1 MTENTDHVDR
11 IDHVDLLIEHGT
23 VISMDAQRRVIED
36 GAVAVRADR
45 IVAVG
50 TSAELRA
57 RFTATKT
64 INAHRKA
71 VLPGLIDSHAHAG
84 HGMLRTMGAG
94 DPGAWMDACAVI
106 YTTASDE
113 QFWRAES
120 AMTSLER
127 LKAGVTTG
135 VSLFGGGDSI
145 MRVDDPK
152 YARAH
157 CDAVARA
164 GTRSVVAVGPSRPAA
179 PTRYV
184 DWATE
189 PPTSRDVDAA
199 TVLEVCNQIIDENH
213 GRADGRLSIAITLA
227 VFAPMHEPDHELL
240 RDEFHR
246 QARDYFGLAQAR
258 GLTFTQD
265 GHRTGTLALAHREL
279 GLLGPTSFMSH
290 SIDLN
295 EEDIAVTR
303 ETDTRIVHNP
313 SAIMSIR
320 GRCPVPELID
330 AGVTVAMGSD
340 GAAPDRGYDMFRHMS
355 QCMHYHRRHFRDAGV
370 LPHGK
375 VLEMVT
381 IDAARA
387 LGMERE
393 IGSLEAGKKADII
406 LVDLFKPHMLPL
418 NMPVYRVTCF
428 ANAADV
434 STTIVNGRILME
446 DRQVQTVNE
455 SEILEEVNEAA
466 ERMLDRSGLRH
477 LTQAPA
483 RLWRVSHY

>member
-1 MTENTDHVDR
+1 MTES
-11 IDHVDLLIEHGT
+11 IDILIEHGT
-23 VISMDAQRRVIED
+23 VITVDTERRVIED
-36 GAVAVRADR
+36 GAVAIKGDR

-50 TSAELRA
+50 STAELRA
-57 RFTATKT
+57 RYTAAKT

-106 YTTASDE
+106 YTSASDE

-135 VSLFGGGDSI
+135 VSLFGGGDSV

-152 YARAH
+152 YAKAH
-157 CDAVARA
+157 CDAVERA
-164 GTRSVVAVGPSRPAA
+164 GTRSVVAMGPTRPGG

-184 DWATE
+184 DWASE
-189 PPTSRDVDAA
+189 SPTSRDIDAA
-199 TVLEVCNQIIDENH
+199 TMLDVCRSVIDANH
-213 GRADGRLSIAITLA
+213 GRADGRLSIAMTLP
-227 VFAPMHEPDHELL
+227 VFAPMHEPDHVAL
-240 RDEFHR
+240 REEFHQ
-246 QARDYFGLAQAR
+246 QAKDYYGLATER

-265 GHRTGTLALAHREL
+265 GHRTGTLALAHHEL

-303 ETDTRIVHNP
+303 ETQTRIVHNP

-320 GRCPVPELID
+320 GRCPVTELID
-330 AGVTVAMGSD
+330 AGVVVAIGSD
-340 GAAPDRGYDMFRHMS
+340 GSAPDRGYDMFRHMS

-381 IDAARA
+381 IDAAKA
-387 LGMERE
+387 LSVDHE
-393 IGSLEAGKKADII
+393 IGSLEVGKKADII
-406 LVDLFKPHMLPL
+406 LVDLFKPHLMPL
-418 NMPVYRVTCF
+418 NMPVYRITCF

-446 DRQVQTVNE
+446 DYQVLSVNQD
-455 SEILEEVNEAA
+455 EILEEVQEAS
-466 ERMLDRSGLRH
+466 ELMLERSGLRH
-477 LTQAPA
+477 LLDMPS
-483 RLWRVSHY
+483 RLWGVSHY

>member
-1 MTENTDHVDR
+1 MEN
-11 IDHVDLLIEHGT
+11 IDLLIENGT
-23 VISMDAQRRVIED
+23 VITVDAQRRVIED

-50 TSAELRA
+50 TTAELRA
-57 RFTATKT
+57 RYQATQT
-64 INAHRKA
+64 LNAHRKA

-94 DPGAWMDACAVI
+94 DPGAWMEACAVI
-106 YTTASDE
+106 YTSASDE

-157 CDAVARA
+157 CDSVERA
-164 GTRSVVAVGPSRPAA
+164 GTRSVVAVGPSRPGA

-184 DWATE
+184 DWSHE
-189 PPTSRDVDAA
+189 PPTSRDIDAA
-199 TVLEVCNQIIDENH
+199 TMLEVCKAIVDANH
-213 GRADGRLSIAITLA
+213 GRADGRLSIAMTLP
-227 VFAPMHEPDHELL
+227 VFAPMHEADHAGL
-240 RDEFHR
+240 RDEFHQ
-246 QARDYFGLAQAR
+246 QARDYFGLATAR

-265 GHRTGTLALAHREL
+265 GHRTGTLALAHKEL

-290 SIDLN
+290 SIDLT
-295 EEDIAVTR
+295 EEDIALTR

-330 AGVTVAMGSD
+330 AGVTVAIASD
-340 GAAPDRGYDMFRHMS
+340 GSAPDRGYDMFRHMS

-387 LGMERE
+387 LSMDHE
-393 IGSLEAGKKADII
+393 IGSLEAGKKADMI
-406 LVDLFKPHMLPL
+406 LVDLFKPHLMPL
-418 NMPVYRVTCF
+418 NMPLYRVTCF

-434 STTIVNGRILME
+434 STTIVNGRILMQ
-446 DRQVQTVNE
+446 DREVLSVNE
-455 SEILEEVNEAA
+455 SELLEDVNEAA

-477 LTQAPA
+477 LTQSPA
-483 RLWRVSHY
+483 RLWGVSHY

>member
-1 MTENTDHVDR
+1 MIEH
-11 IDHVDLLIEHGT
+11 IDLLIEHGT
-23 VISMDAQRRVIED
+23 VISMDAERRVIED
-36 GAVAVRADR
+36 GAVAVKADR

-50 TSAELRA
+50 TTAELRA
-57 RFTATKT
+57 RFTAAKT
-64 INAHRKA
+64 INAYRKA

-94 DPGAWMDACAVI
+94 DPNAWMGACAVI
-106 YTTASDE
+106 YTSASDE

-152 YARAH
+152 YAKAH
-157 CDAVARA
+157 CDAVARS
-164 GTRSVVAVGPSRPAA
+164 GTRSVVAVGPSRPSA

-189 PPTSRDVDAA
+189 TPSSRDIDAA
-199 TVLEVCNQIIDENH
+199 TMLEVCNKIIDENH
-213 GRADGRLSIAITLA
+213 GRADGRLNIAVTLP
-227 VFAPMHEPDHELL
+227 VFAPMHEPDHGLL
-240 RDEFHR
+240 REEFHR
-246 QARDYFGLAQAR
+246 QAGDYFRLAKER

-265 GHRTGTLALAHREL
+265 GHRTGTLALAHSEL

-290 SIDLN
+290 CIDLS
-295 EEDIAVTR
+295 EEDIAVTQ
-303 ETDTRIVHNP
+303 DTHTSIVHNP

-330 AGVTVAMGSD
+330 AGVIVAIGSD
-340 GAAPDRGYDMFRHMS
+340 GSAPDRGYDMFRHMS

-387 LGMERE
+387 LSMDHE
-393 IGSLEAGKKADII
+393 IGSLEVGKKADII
-406 LVDLFKPHMLPL
+406 LVDLFKPHLMPL
-418 NMPVYRVTCF
+418 NMPVYRITCF

-434 STTIVNGRILME
+434 STTIVNGRVLME
-446 DRQVQTVNE
+446 DRQVLTVNE
-455 SEILEEVNEAA
+455 DEILEEVNEAA

-477 LTQAPA
+477 LTESPA
-483 RLWRVSHY
+483 RLWGASHY

>member
-1 MTENTDHVDR
+1 MIEH
-11 IDHVDLLIEHGT
+11 IDLLIEHGT
-23 VISMDAQRRVIED
+23 VISMDAQRRVIDD

-50 TSAELRA
+50 TTAELRA

-64 INAHRKA
+64 INAYRKA

-94 DPGAWMDACAVI
+94 DADSWMDACALI
-106 YTTASDE
+106 YTSASDE
-113 QFWRAES
+113 QFWGAES

-152 YARAH
+152 YAKAH
-157 CDAVARA
+157 ADAVERA
-164 GTRSVVAVGPSRPAA
+164 GTRSVIAVGPTRPGG
-179 PTRYV
+179 PKRYV
-184 DWATE
+184 DWSTDPPAAT
-189 PPTSRDVDAA
+189 DIDAA
-199 TVLEVCNQIIDENH
+199 TMLQVCKKIIDEIH
-213 GRADGRLSIAITLA
+213 GSAEGRLNIAVTLP
-227 VFAPMHEPDHELL
+227 VFAPMHEPDHVAL
-240 RDEFHR
+240 RSIFHE
-246 QARDYFGLAQAR
+246 QAKDYFALAQER

-265 GHRTGTLALAHREL
+265 GHRTGTLEMAHKEL

-290 SIDLN
+290 SIDLSD
-295 EEDIAVTR
+295 EDIAVTLA
-303 ETDTRIVHNP
+303 TQTRIVHNP

-330 AGVTVAMGSD
+330 AGVIVAIASD
-340 GAAPDRGYDMFRHMS
+340 GSAPDRGYDMFRHMS

-387 LGMERE
+387 LSMDHE
-393 IGSLEAGKKADII
+393 IGSLEVGKKADII
-406 LVDLFKPHMLPL
+406 LVDLFKPHMMPL
-418 NMPVYRVTCF
+418 NMPVYRITCF

-434 STTIVNGRILME
+434 NTTIVNGRILME
-446 DRQVQTVNE
+446 DRQVLTV
-455 SEILEEVNEAA
+455 SEADILEEVNEAS
-466 ERMLDRSGLRH
+466 ERMFERSGLRH
-477 LTQAPA
+477 LTESPA
-483 RLWRVSHY
+483 RMWGSSHY

>member
-1 MTENTDHVDR
+1 MIEN
-11 IDHVDLLIEHGT
+11 IDLLIEHGT
-23 VISMDAQRRVIED
+23 VISMDPQRRVIED
-36 GAVAVRADR
+36 GAVAVKADR

-50 TSAELRA
+50 TSADLRA
-57 RFTATKT
+57 RFMAVKT

-94 DPGAWMDACAVI
+94 DAKAWMDACAVI
-106 YTTASDE
+106 YTSASDE

-145 MRVDDPK
+145 MRVDNPK
-152 YARAH
+152 YAKAH
-157 CDAVARA
+157 CDSVERA

-179 PTRYV
+179 PTRYL

-189 PPTSRDVDAA
+189 PPTARDIDAA
-199 TVLEVCNQIIDENH
+199 TMLEVCNKIIDENH
-213 GRADGRLSIAITLA
+213 GRAEGRLNIAITLP
-227 VFAPMHEPDHELL
+227 VFAPMHEPDHAALS
-240 RDEFHR
+240 DVFHQ
-246 QARDYFGLAQAR
+246 QAADYFSLAKKR

-290 SIDLN
+290 SIDLTDD
-295 EEDIAVTR
+295 DIAVTL

-330 AGVTVAMGSD
+330 TGITVAMGSD
-340 GAAPDRGYDMFRHMS
+340 GSAPDRGYDMFRHMS

-387 LGMERE
+387 LSMDHE

-406 LVDLFKPHMLPL
+406 LVDLFKPHLMPL

-446 DRQVQTVNE
+446 DRQVLTVNE
-455 SEILEEVNEAA
+455 SEILEDVNESA

-483 RLWRVSHY
+483 RLWGVSHY

>member
-1 MTENTDHVDR
+1 MIEN
-11 IDHVDLLIEHGT
+11 IDLLIEHGT
-23 VISMDAQRRVIED
+23 VISMDAERRVIDD

-50 TSAELRA
+50 TTAELRA

-64 INAHRKA
+64 INAYRKA
-71 VLPGLIDSHAHAG
+71 VLPGLIDSHAHAV
-84 HGMLRTMGAG
+84 HGMLLTMGAG
-94 DPGAWMDACAVI
+94 DADSWMGACALI
-106 YTTASDE
+106 YTSASDE
-113 QFWRAES
+113 QFWGVES

-145 MRVDDPK
+145 MRVDHPK

-157 CDAVARA
+157 ANAVERA
-164 GTRSVVAVGPSRPAA
+164 GTRSVIAVGPTRPGG

-189 PPTSRDVDAA
+189 PPTATDIDAS
-199 TVLEVCNQIIDENH
+199 TMLEVCKKIIDENH
-213 GRADGRLSIAITLA
+213 GRAEGRLTIAVTLP
-227 VFAPMHEPDHELL
+227 VFAPMHEPDHVSL
-240 RDEFHR
+240 RDVFHK
-246 QARDYFGLAQAR
+246 QARDYFGLAKAR

-265 GHRTGTLALAHREL
+265 GHRTGTLELAHKEL

-290 SIDLN
+290 SIDLSDD
-295 EEDIAVTR
+295 DIAVTLA
-303 ETDTRIVHNP
+303 TQTRIVHNP

-330 AGVTVAMGSD
+330 AGVIVAIASD
-340 GAAPDRGYDMFRHMS
+340 GSAPDRGYDMFRHMS

-387 LGMERE
+387 LSMDHE

-406 LVDLFKPHMLPL
+406 LVDLFKPHMMPL
-418 NMPVYRVTCF
+418 NMPVYRITCF

-434 STTIVNGRILME
+434 NTTIVNGRILME
-446 DRQVQTVNE
+446 DRQVLSVNE
-455 SEILEEVNEAA
+455 ADILEEVNEAS
-466 ERMLDRSGLRH
+466 ERMFDRSGLRH
-477 LTQAPA
+477 LTESPA
-483 RLWRVSHY
+483 RMWGRSHY

>member
-1 MTENTDHVDR
+1 MTQA
-11 IDHVDLLIEHGT
+11 IDLLIERGT
-23 VISMDAQRRVIED
+23 VITMDPTRQVIDD
-36 GAVAVRADR
+36 GAVAVHADR

-50 TSAELRA
+50 SSEALRQRFSAKRTLD
-57 RFTATKT
+57 
-64 INAHRKA
+64 AHRKA

-84 HGMLRTMGAG
+84 HGLVRTMGAG
-94 DPGAWMDACAVI
+94 DPDAWMNACGVI

-113 QFWRAES
+113 AFWRAES
-120 AMTSLER
+120 ALASLER
-127 LKAGVTTG
+127 LKAGTTTG
-135 VSLFGGGDSI
+135 VSLLGGGDSI

-157 CDAVARA
+157 CDAVERA
-164 GTRSVVAVGPSRPAA
+164 GTRSVVAVGPSRP
-179 PTRYV
+179 PTPRRYV
-184 DWATE
+184 DWSTV
-189 PPTSRDVDAA
+189 PPTSTEIDGA
-199 TVLEVCNQIIDENH
+199 TMLEVCEQIIADNH
-213 GRADGRLSIAITLA
+213 QRAGGRVHIAVVLP
-227 VFAPMHEPDHELL
+227 VFAPMHEGDHESL
-240 RDEFHR
+240 RDTFVQ
-246 QARDYFGLAQAR
+246 QAADYLDLAKR
-258 GLTFTQD
+258 HGLTLTQD

-279 GLLGPTSFMSH
+279 GLLGPGAFMSH
-290 SIDLN
+290 CIDLT

-303 ETDTRIVHNP
+303 DTGTSIVHNP

-330 AGVTVAMGSD
+330 AGVTVALGSD
-340 GAAPDRGYDMFRHMS
+340 GAAPDRGYDMFRHMF

-387 LGMERE
+387 LSLDHE

-406 LVDLFKPHMLPL
+406 LIDLYRPHLMPL

-428 ANAADV
+428 ANAGDV
-434 STTIVNGRILME
+434 CTTIVDGRVLME
-446 DRQVQTVNE
+446 DRRVLMVDE
-455 SEILEEVNEAA
+455 DEILADVQENC

-477 LTQAPA
+477 LTESPA
-483 RLWRVSHY
+483 RLWGASHY

>member
-1 MTENTDHVDR
+1 MTES
-11 IDHVDLLIEHGT
+11 IDILIEHGT
-23 VISMDAQRRVIED
+23 VITVDATRRVIED
-36 GAVAVRADR
+36 GAVAIKGDR

-50 TSAELRA
+50 STAELRA
-57 RFTATKT
+57 SYQAAKT

-106 YTTASDE
+106 YTSASDA

-135 VSLFGGGDSI
+135 VSLFGGGDSV

-152 YARAH
+152 YAKAH
-157 CDAVARA
+157 CDAVERA
-164 GTRSVVAVGPSRPAA
+164 GTRSVVAMGPTRPGG

-189 PPTSRDVDAA
+189 PPTSRDIDAA
-199 TVLEVCNQIIDENH
+199 TMLDVCRAVVDANH
-213 GRADGRLSIAITLA
+213 GRADGRLSIAMTLP
-227 VFAPMHEPDHELL
+227 VFAPMHEPDHVAL
-240 RDEFHR
+240 REEFHQ
-246 QARDYFGLAQAR
+246 QAKDYYGLARER

-265 GHRTGTLALAHREL
+265 GHRTGTLALAHHEL

-290 SIDLN
+290 SIDLS

-303 ETDTRIVHNP
+303 DTQTRIVHNP

-330 AGVTVAMGSD
+330 AGVVVAIGSD
-340 GAAPDRGYDMFRHMS
+340 GSAPDRGYDMFRHMS

-387 LGMERE
+387 LSMDHE
-393 IGSLEAGKKADII
+393 IGSLEVGKKADII
-406 LVDLFKPHMLPL
+406 LVDLFKPHLMPL
-418 NMPVYRVTCF
+418 NMPVYRITCF

-446 DRQVQTVNE
+446 DYQVLSVNQN
-455 SEILEEVNEAA
+455 EILEEVQEAS
-466 ERMLDRSGLRH
+466 ELMLERSGLRH
-477 LTQAPA
+477 LLDAPA
-483 RLWRVSHY
+483 RLWGVSHY